1 MIPIDT
7 QRLFIAGTE
16 WLYYVIH
23 VGPQTSD
30 RFLTDSLAPQAD
42 ALIKSNAIDK
52 WFFIRYKDEKG
63 MHLRVRFHL
72 EDPQQIG
79 TVIGS
84 MRAALAPYI
93 QNRLVSDVSINTY
106 KREIERYGATTI
118 EDFETLFFISS
129 ELAIAIISRT
139 DNSSEKKWLLGMRAI
154 DVFLSG
160 WEYDIPKKKQL
171 LEELKNGFGRE
182 FGIDKFA
189 RKHLNRKYR
198 DNRTEI
204 ENMVGAGDPDFER
217 VFEKFRQGNSKPIAS
232 IQKKVALLEEVDTDD
247 LLKDYLGSY
256 IHMLCNRLFPS
267 KQRLSECIL
276 YDLLFEYY
284 YSRQAR
290 LGIQKKELQ
299 NQNQI

>member
-1 MIPIDT
+1 MIANNT

-16 WLYYVIH
+16 WLYYIVH
-23 VGPQTSD
+23 LGPQTSD
-30 RFLTDSLAPQAD
+30 RFLTDSLAPHIGD
-42 ALIKSNAIDK
+42 LIESNTIDK

-72 EDPQQIG
+72 GDPQQIG
-79 TVIGS
+79 LVIGS
-84 MRAALAPYI
+84 MQVALAPYI

-106 KREIERYGATTI
+106 KREIERYGEATI
-118 EDFETLFFISS
+118 EDFETLFFINS
-129 ELAIAIISRT
+129 ELTIAIISRT

-154 DVFLSG
+154 DVLLSG
-160 WEYDIPKKKQL
+160 WAYDIHKKKQL

-204 ENMVGAGDPDFER
+204 ENIMGAGDSDFET
-217 VFEKFRQGNSKPIAS
+217 VFEKFRLGNSKPIAS
-232 IQKKVALLEEVDTDD
+232 IQKKVALLEGVDADD

-256 IHMLCNRLFPS
+256 IHMFCNRLFPS

-290 LGIQKKELQ
+290 LSIEKKELQ
-299 NQNQI
+299 NQNQF